1 MLVIG
6 DGQAYGFASLAE
18 DPPVFSDYVVEYNT
32 CGDSLSARK
41 EPMTRNLSADVE
53 SLIRQLMA
61 TGKYHTEDDLL
72 RAALERLNDDAVDE
86 DKDMEAILE
95 GLEEVDRG
103 VPGIPLEQAR
113 RLLLQKLPEDEPA

>member
-1 MLVIG
+1 
-6 DGQAYGFASLAE
+6 
-18 DPPVFSDYVVEYNT
+18 
-32 CGDSLSARK
+32 
-41 EPMTRNLSADVE
+41 MTRNLSADVE

-113 RLLLQKLPEDEPA
+113 RLLLQKLSEDEPA